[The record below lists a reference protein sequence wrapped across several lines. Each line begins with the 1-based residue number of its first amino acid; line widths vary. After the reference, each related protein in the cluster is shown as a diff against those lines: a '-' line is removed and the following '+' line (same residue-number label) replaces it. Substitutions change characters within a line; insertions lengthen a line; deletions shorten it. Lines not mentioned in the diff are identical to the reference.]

1 MRRHL
6 GFIAGGVLAACLWL
20 PASAA
25 AQNRV
30 EQQMFLDLRTLEEQ
44 NQRLALQL
52 NALAEQIKAV
62 SAKVDGEANARI
74 KGFADQQTLINGANS
89 ALSALQEKISENK
102 VQVQKMTQELEAIR
116 KGVDM
121 LTVMVTQALAQMPA
135 TAPAPDPAAA
145 AAGAGEGVAA
155 ASASQPP
162 PSAPGV
168 PPSSRDYYQAAFSD
182 YSVGQWDMAIQGF
195 QEYLKRF
202 PDAPSAAQA
211 QVLIGRSYF
220 MMGRYQDAVAAYDQ
234 VIAKYKNSDLTDAVP
249 DAYYNEGVAY
259 EQLNQRDKAIANYQ
273 LLRGQYPNSTA
284 ALQATQD
291 LKRLG
296 IIKN

>member
-1 MRRHL
+1 MTRHL
-6 GFIAGGVLAACLWL
+6 RLIAAGALVTGLWL
-20 PASAA
+20 PASAF

-30 EQQMFLDLRTLEEQ
+30 EQQMFLDLRTLQEQ
-44 NQRLALQL
+44 NQRLTLQI

-62 SAKVDGEANARI
+62 SAKVDTEANARI

-89 ALSALQEKISENK
+89 GLSAVQEKISENK
-102 VQVQKMTQELEAIR
+102 VQVQKMTQELEAIK

-135 TAPAPDPAAA
+135 SAPAPDVANAGSTPGANAPPAGAAPPAA
-145 AAGAGEGVAA
+145 
-155 ASASQPP
+155 S
-162 PSAPGV
+162 GV
-168 PPSSRDYYQAAFSD
+168 PASSQDYYRAAFSD

-211 QVLIGRSYF
+211 QVLIGSSYF
-220 MMGRYQDAVAAYDQ
+220 MMGKYQDAVAAYDQ
-234 VIAKYKNSDLTDAVP
+234 VITKYKTSDTTDAVP
-249 DAYYNEGVAY
+249 DAYYNQGVAY
-259 EQLNQRDKAIANYQ
+259 EQSSQRDKAVANYQ
-273 LLRGQYPNSTA
+273 LLRSQYPNSTA